1 MPTRTERP
9 QIPEELQHMPN
20 AATVTPFEEGLRAL
34 SAGRTNEALDWFEKA
49 VAEEKTS
56 VAVSYL
62 AYCRAR
68 EKGAIKEA
76 VALCMD
82 ALKDEPKNTEIYLNL
97 GRIYL
102 LSGHKRSALRAFE
115 LGLRY
120 GKNADIEAEFKR
132 IGRRKSPPI
141 PFLDRSNPINKIL
154 GKILRKLG
162 MR

>member
-1 MPTRTERP
+1 MS
-9 QIPEELQHMPN
+9 N
-20 AATVTPFEEGLRAL
+20 AATVTPFQEGLRAL
-34 SAGRTNEALDWFEKA
+34 SAGRTGEALDWFEKA
-49 VAEEKTS
+49 VEEEKTA

-76 VALCMD
+76 VALCMES
-82 ALKDEPKNTEIYLNL
+82 LKDEPKNPEIYLNL
-97 GRIYL
+97 GRTYL

-120 GKNADIEAEFKR
+120 GQNADIEAEFKL

-141 PFLDRSNPINKIL
+141 PFLDRRNPLNKFL
-154 GKILRKLG
+154 GKVLKKLG